1 MLHLIDFMC
10 HTRAFQCYQQAGQWT
25 FTGKILSEMVPPPTP
40 LALWPGWMSAFLR
53 LSQSASKLFSSH
65 FSSSWLSSDSMWG
78 SSVFNTL
85 LYSSVG
91 RKVALGIMDP
101 AWAPFRT
108 HHRILHSFCLWAP
121 STHPRAL
128 VRNSLSAPWFCSS
141 PGQPEQ
147 PGATS
152 LAGKCQ
158 HSPERTVKNHQGHSE
173 PSCWSQLYQARIHFS
188 VCYGH
193 FPHSWQLKPI

>member
-108 HHRILHSFCLWAP
+108 HHRILHSFCYEPPAP
-121 STHPRAL
+121 TPGHWWGTASLPRGSAPLLASLNSLVPPAWQESASTHLRGQSRITKAIL
-128 VRNSLSAPWFCSS
+128 SL
-141 PGQPEQ
+141 
-147 PGATS
+147 
-152 LAGKCQ
+152 LAGASCTK
-158 HSPERTVKNHQGHSE
+158 PESTFQFVM
-173 PSCWSQLYQARIHFS
+173 AI
-188 VCYGH
+188 
-193 FPHSWQLKPI
+193 FPTPDN